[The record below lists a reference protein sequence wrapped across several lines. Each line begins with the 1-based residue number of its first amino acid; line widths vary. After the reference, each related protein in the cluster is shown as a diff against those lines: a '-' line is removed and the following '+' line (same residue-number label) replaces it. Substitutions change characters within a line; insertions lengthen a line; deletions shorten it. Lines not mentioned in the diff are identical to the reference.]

1 MLIHVDVPSFL
12 GDVLCCEVFNVVDL
26 TTYWFKLS
34 VLQIAQ
40 YVEGGWIQN
49 FKPSAYKFP
58 DSEKALADAVEV
70 AGPTLGPV
78 LLSMSEFLMSSFNES
93 YESRCVNPN
102 I

>member
-1 MLIHVDVPSFL
+1 MLMFHLFL

>member
-1 MLIHVDVPSFL
+1 
-12 GDVLCCEVFNVVDL
+12 
-26 TTYWFKLS
+26 

-40 YVEGGWIQN
+40 YVEGGSIQS

-58 DSEKALADAVEV
+58 DSEKALADAIEV

-93 YESRCVNPN
+93 YQSRCVNPN
-102 I
+102 L

>member
-1 MLIHVDVPSFL
+1 MLMFHIFL